1 LSKDSPR
8 LRDAMKRYLHNFDT
22 QTEPYRIIEEEMQNT
37 MMEFGFVDL
46 WEGNIEKYNIEAIKV
61 DDPDSY
67 QPAIDNADLVML
79 KVLISYKHRRITHW
93 DYASLYSYSDF
104 FVYALKKLI
113 ALLQ

>member
-1 LSKDSPR
+1 LIMNKR
-8 LRDAMKRYLHNFDT
+8 QLTDAMKRYLHIFET
-22 QTEPYRIIEEEMQNT
+22 QREPYRILEEEMQNS
-37 MMEFGFVDL
+37 MMEFGFIKL
-46 WEGNIEKYNIEAIKV
+46 WEGNIEKYNIEAIRV
-61 DDPDSY
+61 DDPASY
-67 QPAIDNADLVML
+67 QPAIDNADIVML